1 MTQRTSLLPSGGGL
15 AGFVAGTIFAII
27 PGVMVVGI
35 SAMAGGWA
43 PFIAMIVVIA
53 ASVSLGLIVR
63 KLVNRFVHGTR
74 S

>member
-1 MTQRTSLLPSGGGL
+1 
-15 AGFVAGTIFAII
+15 
-27 PGVMVVGI
+27 
-35 SAMAGGWA
+35 MAGGWA